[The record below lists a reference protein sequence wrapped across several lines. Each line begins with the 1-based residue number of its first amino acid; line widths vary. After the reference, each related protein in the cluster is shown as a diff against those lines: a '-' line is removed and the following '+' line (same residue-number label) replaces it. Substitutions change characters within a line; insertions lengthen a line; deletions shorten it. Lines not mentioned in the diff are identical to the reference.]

1 MPAMGSKI
9 EIDKPRRSAT
19 RRWQLPSSM
28 NDRHCADAATPR
40 RAAPRTRLSQQLR
53 SPRTTMNLIL
63 GGRSPSRQRG
73 VAPRA
78 RMNRCSGSVPG
89 RTHTDERRTMDQ
101 YAQPRHPEYQY
112 LDILREILDHGD
124 KRMDRTGVGTLALFG
139 RHMRYDVSKTFP
151 VLTTRK
157 IYWKTAIKEMLWMLS
172 GSTNIRD
179 LLKQGVHIWTDWP
192 LAKYRQETGEKIS
205 QAEFEAR
212 ILDDEAFAERHAS
225 IGKSYSSQWRS
236 WWCPR
241 RKKGIDQ
248 IQIVVDQIKSNP
260 ASRRILWEG
269 WNVAELD
276 LMALPPCHKTYQV
289 FVSSDGKLS
298 LALCQRSA
306 DSCIGLPS
314 NQIGLGLL
322 VHMLAKETDLEPGE
336 AIWYGMDV
344 HMYLNHIE
352 QAKEQLSRAPKPW
365 PRLRIKRKAPSLFDY
380 TIDDFELEG
389 YDPHP
394 PIKLPIAV

>member
-1 MPAMGSKI
+1 M
-9 EIDKPRRSAT
+9 
-19 RRWQLPSSM
+19 
-28 NDRHCADAATPR
+28 
-40 RAAPRTRLSQQLR
+40 
-53 SPRTTMNLIL
+53 
-63 GGRSPSRQRG
+63 
-73 VAPRA
+73 
-78 RMNRCSGSVPG
+78 
-89 RTHTDERRTMDQ
+89 
-101 YAQPRHPEYQY
+101 
-112 LDILREILDHGD
+112 
-124 KRMDRTGVGTLALFG
+124 
-139 RHMRYDVSKTFP
+139 
-151 VLTTRK
+151 
-157 IYWKTAIKEMLWMLS
+157 
-172 GSTNIRD
+172 
-179 LLKQGVHIWTDWP
+179 
-192 LAKYRQETGEKIS
+192 
-205 QAEFEAR
+205 
-212 ILDDEAFAERHAS
+212 
-225 IGKSYSSQWRS
+225 
-236 WWCPR
+236 
-241 RKKGIDQ
+241 
-248 IQIVVDQIKSNP
+248 VDQIKANP
-260 ASRRILWEG
+260 TSRRILWEG

-314 NQIGLGLL
+314 NQIGLALL

-352 QAKEQLSRAPKPW
+352 QAKEQLSRTPRPW

>member
-1 MPAMGSKI
+1 MARPSRPKQFGREAVETKG
-9 EIDKPRRSAT
+9 
-19 RRWQLPSSM
+19 SSM
-28 NDRHCADAATPR
+28 NDREDK
-40 RAAPRTRLSQQLR
+40 
-53 SPRTTMNLIL
+53 
-63 GGRSPSRQRG
+63 
-73 VAPRA
+73 
-78 RMNRCSGSVPG
+78 
-89 RTHTDERRTMDQ
+89 
-101 YAQPRHPEYQY
+101 RHPEYQY
-112 LDILREILDHGD
+112 LDILQEILDQGD

-139 RHMRYDVSKTFP
+139 RHMRFDVSKTFP

-172 GSTNIRD
+172 GSTNIRG
-179 LLKQGVHIWTDWP
+179 LLEQDVHIWTDWP
-192 LAKYRQETGEKIS
+192 LAKYRQETGEEIS

-212 ILDDEAFAERHAS
+212 ILGDLTFAEEHGS
-225 IGKSYSSQWRS
+225 IGRSYQAQWRN

-241 RKKGIDQ
+241 RQKGIDQ

-260 ASRRILWEG
+260 TSRRILWEG

-276 LMALPPCHKTYQV
+276 LMALPPCHKTYQA

-306 DSCIGLPS
+306 DSCIGLAS

-336 AIWYGMDV
+336 IIWYGMDV

-352 QAKEQLSRAPKPW
+352 QAKEQLSRTPRPW
-365 PRLRIKRKAPSLFDY
+365 PTLRIKRKAPSLNSRD
-380 TIDDFELEG
+380 TTRTR
-389 YDPHP
+389 
-394 PIKLPIAV
+394 KSSCRSRSNATTST

>member
-1 MPAMGSKI
+1 
-9 EIDKPRRSAT
+9 
-19 RRWQLPSSM
+19 
-28 NDRHCADAATPR
+28 
-40 RAAPRTRLSQQLR
+40 
-53 SPRTTMNLIL
+53 
-63 GGRSPSRQRG
+63 
-73 VAPRA
+73 
-78 RMNRCSGSVPG
+78 
-89 RTHTDERRTMDQ
+89 MDQ
-101 YAQPRHPEYQY
+101 PTQPRHPEHQY
-112 LDILREILDHGD
+112 LDILEEILAHGD

-179 LLKQGVHIWTDWP
+179 LLEQDVHIWTDWP
-192 LAKYRQETGEKIS
+192 LAKYREKTGEEIS
-205 QAEFEAR
+205 RAEFEAR
-212 ILDDEAFAERHAS
+212 VLGDDKFAEEHGS
-225 IGKSYSSQWRS
+225 IGRSYQAQWRD

-241 RKKGIDQ
+241 RQKGIDQ
-248 IQIVVDQIKSNP
+248 IQIVVDQIKWNP
-260 ASRRILWEG
+260 TSRRILWEG

-289 FVSSDGKLS
+289 FVSSDGKIS
-298 LALCQRSA
+298 LALSQRSC
-306 DSCIGLPS
+306 DWCIGVAS
-314 NQIGLGLL
+314 NQLALALL
-322 VHMLAKETDLEPGE
+322 VHMLAKEADLEPGE

-344 HMYLNHIE
+344 HVYLNHIE
-352 QAKEQLSRAPKPW
+352 RAREQLSRTPRPW

-394 PIKLPIAV
+394 PIKYPIAV